1 MDANAARHILVVED
15 DESYRRLIARMLEN
29 AGFRVTGAADFAAAM
44 AVLDG
49 AEEIDLLLSDIGMP
63 PGTPHGFS
71 IGSVAQRRRQA
82 LKLVYMTGDYDPTEF
97 ALFSEDAT
105 VLRKPFSAAELVK
118 AIEKALLA

>member
-1 MDANAARHILVVED
+1 MDPRTARHILVVED
-15 DESYRRLIARMLEN
+15 NESYRRLIARMLED

-44 AVLDG
+44 AVLDA

-71 IGSVAQRRRQA
+71 IGSVAQRRRQQ
-82 LKLVYMTGDYDPTEF
+82 LKLLYMTGGQDPKEF

-105 VLRKPFSAAELVK
+105 VLRKPFTAAD
-118 AIEKALLA
+118 